1 MLWSYAMGSRGPSS
15 ISSTC
20 ESRWCPYLP
29 AWIASLPTSLL
40 GALSL
45 SHSPSPSSSMP
56 TEVSGALAPNRARLS
71 VQSYKSCA
79 RLHRGGDRLPVC
91 LPGMQS
97 TALQA
102 LALGVQS
109 TPLAV
114 LTQRRASALTGKVRE
129 GCCRGR
135 KELAVTGNQWR
146 KHAPVQ
152 ILALVAEYRERVDEQ
167 VVVLFQV
174 LAAEINFGYK
184 FQTVRL
190 SLHPLS
196 VTHTSVCE
204 CGFSQADA

>member
-109 TPLAV
+109 TFLAV
-114 LTQRRASALTGKVRE
+114 LTQRRASALT
-129 GCCRGR
+129 
-135 KELAVTGNQWR
+135 
-146 KHAPVQ
+146 
-152 ILALVAEYRERVDEQ
+152 
-167 VVVLFQV
+167 
-174 LAAEINFGYK
+174 AAEAE
-184 FQTVRL
+184 RSWL
-190 SLHPLS
+190 SQG
-196 VTHTSVCE
+196 TSGASMRPCRSWRWWRSTASASMSRWSS
-204 CGFSQADA
+204 CFRSWLPRSTSATNSRRCASAFTRFL